1 MKTSN
6 ETAASERKLGKKELM
21 SVFWRSFTINA
32 SFNYE
37 RQMSQGFVYSMIPA
51 LKKLYPAKEDLAQ
64 SLTRHGEFFNV
75 TPMVAP
81 LVMGITAAMEEENS
95 KSDDFDINSVNS
107 VKAALMGP
115 LSGIG
120 DSIFWGTLRPL
131 AAGIAC
137 SLALAGN
144 AFAPILFLLLFNVFN
159 VACRYFGLFRGY
171 EMGTSFLTKLE
182 KSGALQKVF
191 VAAGIIGLL
200 VIGAMSA
207 SMVSVKLALAIGSG
221 DSAILL
227 NDVINGIMPK
237 MLPLLVTL
245 LLYKLIRKGYK
256 VNTLLLG
263 IIVVSIVLCF
273 FGIM

>member
-81 LVMGITAAMEEENS
+81 LVMGITAAMEEENT
-95 KSDDFDINSVNS
+95 KSDDFDINSVNG

-131 AAGIAC
+131 AAGIAH
-137 SLALAGN
+137 
-144 AFAPILFLLLFNVFN
+144 
-159 VACRYFGLFRGY
+159 
-171 EMGTSFLTKLE
+171 
-182 KSGALQKVF
+182 F
-191 VAAGIIGLL
+191 VP
-200 VIGAMSA
+200 S
-207 SMVSVKLALAIGSG
+207 SV
-221 DSAILL
+221 
-227 NDVINGIMPK
+227 
-237 MLPLLVTL
+237 
-245 LLYKLIRKGYK
+245 
-256 VNTLLLG
+256 
-263 IIVVSIVLCF
+263 
-273 FGIM
+273 